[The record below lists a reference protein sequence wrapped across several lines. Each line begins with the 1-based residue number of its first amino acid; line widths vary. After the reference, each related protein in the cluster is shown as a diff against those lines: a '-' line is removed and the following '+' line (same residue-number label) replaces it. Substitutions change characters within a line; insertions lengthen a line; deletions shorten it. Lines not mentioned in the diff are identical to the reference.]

1 MPKKKKNYSGNEVGT
16 ILEEIKS
23 DFKIFGESLS
33 DVEKKGDATF
43 EAVGKLQEDVTT
55 LKDDVSTLKDDVSTL
70 KDDVSTLKDD
80 VSTLKDDVSTLKDD
94 VSTLKDDMGIVKS
107 ELGLIRNE
115 LKEKIGRDEFI
126 LLEKRVAMLEKSTRK

>member
-94 VSTLKDDMGIVKS
+94 MGIVKS